1 MGRFMDENYL
11 LSTQTA
17 EELYHGIAE
26 KLPIA
31 DYHCHLS
38 PREIYE
44 NKPFDSIAGLWL
56 GGDHYKWRLMR
67 TCGVEEKY
75 ITGDAPDIEKF
86 RRFAAVLPLAA
97 GNPLYAW
104 CHLELKR
111 YFGYE
116 GILNAE
122 TADEVW
128 NICAD
133 VLEICNYEISSTFS
147 VDVIERGVL

>member
-44 NKPFDSIAGLWL
+44 NKPSDSIAGL
-56 GGDHYKWRLMR
+56 
-67 TCGVEEKY
+67 
-75 ITGDAPDIEKF
+75 
-86 RRFAAVLPLAA
+86 
-97 GNPLYAW
+97 
-104 CHLELKR
+104 
-111 YFGYE
+111 
-116 GILNAE
+116 
-122 TADEVW
+122 
-128 NICAD
+128 
-133 VLEICNYEISSTFS
+133 
-147 VDVIERGVL
+147 